1 MAWGYWTAHTLA
13 PSRSRP
19 RSLSPSPGPMV
30 RSRDH
35 SLDRDRAAN
44 IGKLCHTPES
54 GGSTRCSGHSGGEQS
69 TGHSHS
75 STAGGHSNHVSP
87 DWGHQHSPGPRDRL
101 DWAEASGHRPDRTKD
116 RDRDPQP
123 PYRDRNTL
131 PRVKMETDG
140 SQVSSSGHG
149 SGPASGG
156 AGPGLGS
163 VMVETRH
170 TLPRGRTECESHGW
184 PEPGTRRPG
193 GTKASSEGEPGDWC
207 PGCNNAS
214 CPVSNVSSCR

>member
-19 RSLSPSPGPMV
+19 RSLSPGPGPMV

-54 GGSTRCSGHSGGEQS
+54 GASTRCSGHSGEHS
-69 TGHSHS
+69 HSHS
-75 STAGGHSNHVSP
+75 SAGLSNHMSP
-87 DWGHQHSPGPRDRL
+87 GSGRETHQHSPGHRDQE
-101 DWAEASGHRPDRTKD
+101 WAERTKD
-116 RDRDPQP
+116 RDRDPH
-123 PYRDRNTL
+123 RDRDLRNTL
-131 PRVKMETDG
+131 PRVKMETENC
-140 SQVSSSGHG
+140 QSSGNSG
-149 SGPASGG
+149 SG
-156 AGPGLGS
+156 GPGVGS
-163 VMVETRH
+163 VMVEQRH

-184 PEPGTRRPG
+184 PERPERP
-193 GTKASSEGEPGDWC
+193 GTKASSEGETGDWC

-214 CPVSNVSSCR
+214 CPTHQALCR

>member
-13 PSRSRP
+13 PSHSRP
-19 RSLSPSPGPMV
+19 RSLSPGPGPMV

-54 GGSTRCSGHSGGEQS
+54 GGSTRCHSSGHSGEHS
-69 TGHSHS
+69 GHSHS
-75 STAGGHSNHVSP
+75 SAGPSAHVSP
-87 DWGHQHSPGPRDRL
+87 GSGRDCHQHSPGHRDL
-101 DWAEASGHRPDRTKD
+101 DWAETGHRPDRTKD
-116 RDRDPQP
+116 RDRDPHRD
-123 PYRDRNTL
+123 RDRNTL
-131 PRVKMETDG
+131 PRVKMETE
-140 SQVSSSGHG
+140 SCVSSGHG
-149 SGPASGG
+149 SGSGAHVQS
-156 AGPGLGS
+156 AGPGVGS
-163 VMVETRH
+163 VMVEQRH

-184 PEPGTRRPG
+184 PEPPR
-193 GTKASSEGEPGDWC
+193 TKRQMNSEGEAEADWC